1 MLITKKMG
9 VVWYGVLLL
18 GLIFSMGSCA
28 STGKTTVKKELTT
41 SLGKYKNIA
50 AEAVSH
56 IDQSKDIEL
65 MLEGQIIKK
74 LREIKSFEN
83 VISYR
88 LSPKKK
94 HDLRVKATLADL
106 DRMPAAARDLFGSL
120 AGSGKVVV
128 LTELV
133 DTEYNKVVSKFF
145 IEGTATYRSAT
156 PQAVRRVADE
166 IKVFFE
172 KNM

>member
-1 MLITKKMG
+1 MLIIKKMG
-9 VVWYGVLLL
+9 IVWYVGLLL
-18 GLIFSMGSCA
+18 GLIFSIGSCA
-28 STGKTTVKKELTT
+28 STGKTTVKKELST
-41 SLGKYKNIA
+41 SLGKYKSVA
-50 AEAVSH
+50 VEAVSH
-56 IDQSKDIEL
+56 IGQSKDIEL

-74 LREIKSFEN
+74 LREIKSLEN

-94 HDLRVKATLADL
+94 HDLRVRATLADL
-106 DRMPAAARDLFGSL
+106 DRMPMAARDIFGSL
-120 AGSGKVVV
+120 AGSGKIVV

-133 DTEYNKVVSKFF
+133 DTESNEVVSKFF

-166 IKVFFE
+166 IKAFFE

>member
-1 MLITKKMG
+1 MITKKIA
-9 VVWYGVLLL
+9 VAWYAGLLL
-18 GLIFSMGSCA
+18 VLIFIMGGCA
-28 STGKTTVKKELTT
+28 STGKTTVKKELST

-50 AEAVSH
+50 VEVVSH
-56 IDQSKDIEL
+56 IGQSKDIEL
-65 MLEGQIIKK
+65 MLEGKIIQK

-94 HDLRVKATLADL
+94 HDLRVRATLADL
-106 DRMPAAARDLFGSL
+106 DRMPMAVRDFFGSL
-120 AGSGKVVV
+120 AGSGKVIV

-133 DTEYNKVVSKFF
+133 DTKNNEVVSKFF

-166 IKVFFE
+166 IKAFFE